1 MDPENYNGPP
11 IKNHIN
17 PPLTL
22 MTLSFGS
29 WISFFIPY
37 GTYYPGGKLIRS
49 LPDLLYH
56 EALLNSKTNRK

>member
-1 MDPENYNGPP
+1 MGPENYNGPP

-22 MTLSFGS
+22 MTPSFGT
-29 WISFFIPY
+29 WISFFIPC
-37 GTYYPGGKLIRS
+37 GTYYPGGQLIRS
-49 LPDLLYH
+49 LLDWLCC